1 MSAGGGP
8 AWFSRPRRYAN
19 FVKLPHTGFALPFAL
34 VGAILASYRFPVS
47 VLDIVWI
54 ILAFTT
60 VRFAAMSFNRLVDR
74 SYDARNPRTA
84 DREIPSGRMSV
95 REARILVL
103 ASSAVFVFA
112 AAMLNPLCLA
122 LSPVALGAV
131 LGYSYAKRFTS
142 ATHLILG
149 LADGIAP
156 AAGYLAISG
165 KWSEPWIFL
174 PVLVIAVG
182 FWIGGFDILYSMQ
195 DAEVDR
201 RLGLRSIPTQYGERA
216 ALRISRAFHIV
227 TVVALLS
234 VPLMLPGLDGWY
246 LAAVGS
252 VAALLGLE
260 HGLIDPASSR
270 SIHRSFFTV
279 NVWLATVF
287 AAFVLVG
294 RLA

>member
-1 MSAGGGP
+1 M
-8 AWFSRPRRYAN
+8 AW
-19 FVKLPHTGFALPFAL
+19 
-34 VGAILASYRFPVS
+34 
-47 VLDIVWI
+47 
-54 ILAFTT
+54 
-60 VRFAAMSFNRLVDR
+60 RL
-74 SYDARNPRTA
+74 
-84 DREIPSGRMSV
+84 
-95 REARILVL
+95 
-103 ASSAVFVFA
+103 
-112 AAMLNPLCLA
+112 
-122 LSPVALGAV
+122 
-131 LGYSYAKRFTS
+131 
-142 ATHLILG
+142 
-149 LADGIAP
+149 
-156 AAGYLAISG
+156 
-165 KWSEPWIFL
+165 WSEPWIFL